1 MRVITTSTGAT
12 IVLDGDLLAI
22 LETLFKEVTARRDLD
37 RTFEEMMREI
47 GHLADQLSADDL
59 RAYFIE
65 SLFLNTVTYENER
78 LSAVMRK
85 LEFEPPAGGDLDI
98 DGSD

>member
-1 MRVITTSTGAT
+1 MRVITTSTGAE

-22 LETLFKEVTARRDLD
+22 LEALFKEVTARKDLD
-37 RTFEEMMREI
+37 RTFEDMMREVC
-47 GHLADQLSADDL
+47 HLTDQLSADDL

-78 LSAVMRK
+78 LTAVMRN
-85 LEFEPPAGGDLDI
+85 LEGQPPADGDLDT
-98 DGSD
+98 DDTD

>member
-1 MRVITTSTGAT
+1 MRVITTSTGAE

-22 LETLFKEVTARRDLD
+22 IETLFREVTARKDLD
-37 RTFEEMMREI
+37 RTFEDMMREI
-47 GHLADQLSADDL
+47 GHLADQLSHDDL

-78 LSAVMRK
+78 LSAVMRS
-85 LEFEPPAGGDLDI
+85 LELEPPADGDLDT
-98 DGSD
+98 DNTD

>member
-1 MRVITTSTGAT
+1 MRVITTSTGAE

-22 LETLFKEVTARRDLD
+22 LETLFKEVTARKDLD
-37 RTFEEMMREI
+37 RTFEDMMREI
-47 GHLADQLSADDL
+47 GHLTDQLSADDL

-85 LEFEPPAGGDLDI
+85 LDRDPSAGDDLDT
-98 DGSD
+98 DSTD